1 MVAEAMTDLLKFHS
15 QPEMERS
22 SMVVGWSDDAGR
34 LGGGVIDYLN
44 RKLGSRLFCEIEPVS
59 FFPLGGVAV
68 EDDVVQF
75 PESRFYA
82 CSQHE
87 LATFKSNPPAAEWT
101 RFAGLIVDVAEKNCH
116 MREMHTISGMVALS
130 AHTAP
135 RQMIATFNSNEI
147 KEEMQP
153 YNLTGSIDYETP
165 PGQRPTLNTVLLWS
179 ARRRNIPGIG
189 LWVPVPFYLAG
200 LDDPLARRKVVDF
213 YNRRFSLGL
222 DLSDLDEEVAR
233 QFLRLAEAR
242 SNSPQ
247 IEESISKLENDRA
260 LTDEESLRLINDIEK
275 VLKNQPV

>member
-1 MVAEAMTDLLKFHS
+1 MTDLLKFHS
-15 QPEMERS
+15 QPEMKRS
-22 SMVVGWSDDAGR
+22 SLVVGWSDDAGR

-44 RKLGSRLFCEIEPVS
+44 RKLGGRMFCEIEPVQ

-82 CSQHE
+82 CPQCD
-87 LATFKSNPPAAEWT
+87 LATFKSNPPQAEWT
-101 RFAGLIVDVAEKNCH
+101 RFAGLIVDVAEQNCRA
-116 MREMHTISGMVALS
+116 REIHTISGMVTLS

-135 RQMIATFNSNEI
+135 RQLVATFNSVDV
-147 KEEMQP
+147 KEELQS
-153 YNLTGSIDYETP
+153 YDLAGNIDYETQT
-165 PGQRPTLNTVLLWS
+165 GQRPALNTVLLWD

-200 LDDPLARRKVVDF
+200 LDDPLARRKVVEF
-213 YNRRFSLGL
+213 YNQRLSLGL

-242 SNSPQ
+242 GSSPQ
-247 IEESISKLENDRA
+247 IEESISKLENDQA
-260 LTDEESLRLINDIEK
+260 LTEDESLRLINEIEK